1 MIETQTIQAPT
12 KPLDFGVKL
21 RQESTVVEMKNALPI
36 HKKASVDRILRIALT
51 EFRTNSKLQACSH
64 ESIIASLTQACQL
77 GLEVGST
84 SGQAYLI
91 PFGGKCTLM
100 LGYRG
105 MIELAYRS
113 GFIASIQPHTVYEKD
128 EFSIEE
134 GTEPRIIHKRN
145 LDEAGAIKGYYVV
158 AKLKEGGTISKY
170 MSVKEIDKVQKDHS
184 KSADIWNKHR
194 EAMSLKTVMRSLF
207 KWLPQSAEMIQA
219 IEAESPDTDKRFDID
234 ADSFHYNGEDG
245 EVYYDSSADK
255 AAAMIN

>member
-12 KPLDFGVKL
+12 KSLDFGVKL
-21 RQESTVVEMKNALPI
+21 RQESTVVEMKNALPT

-51 EFRTNSKLQACSH
+51 EFRTNLKLQACSH

-84 SGQAYLI
+84 SGQAYLV

-128 EFSIEE
+128 HFEIEE
-134 GTEPRIIHKRN
+134 GTETKITHKRN
-145 LDEAGAIKGYYVV
+145 LDEAGAIKGYYIV
-158 AKLKEGGTISKY
+158 AKLKAGGTISKY
-170 MSVKEIDKVQKDHS
+170 LSVKEIDKVQEKHA
-184 KSADIWNKHR
+184 KTSAIWKEHR
-194 EAMSLKTVMRSLF
+194 EAMALKTVMRSLF

-219 IEAESPDTDKRFDID
+219 IEAEAHEPDKRFDID
-234 ADSFHYNGEDG
+234 ADSFTYNAEDG
-245 EVYYDSSADK
+245 EVYDTSADK